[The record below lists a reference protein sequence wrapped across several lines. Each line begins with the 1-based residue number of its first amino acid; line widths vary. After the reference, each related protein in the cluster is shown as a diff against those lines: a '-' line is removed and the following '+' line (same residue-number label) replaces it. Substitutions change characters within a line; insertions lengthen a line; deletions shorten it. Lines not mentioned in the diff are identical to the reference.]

1 MDKISIAS
9 YSFRNSI
16 KNGMSFDKI
25 ADKLNEWG
33 VKFVEIN
40 NSFTTPKELPE
51 VAKTFKNKGITP
63 ILVTIDGNNY
73 FQKTP
78 GGREGQFKWMKPW
91 IDATHAAGITTIRA
105 NMGHFGNMLFKGG
118 AFKQFVANFTPI
130 LEYCEK
136 LGITHTF
143 ENHGGL
149 SSDVNFQLKVKAAFP
164 SKFMGYLLDFGN
176 YRPKSLVYENIGKL
190 KDAIKIIHA
199 KAYEFNADEEDTQLD
214 YKRIID
220 ELKKV
225 GYDGY
230 YSIEYEGSLK
240 DLDGILLTY
249 KLLKK
254 YL

>member
-1 MDKISIAS
+1 MEKISVAS

-16 KNGMSFDKI
+16 KNGMSWEKI

-33 VKFVEIN
+33 IKFVELN
-40 NSFTTPKELPE
+40 NAFMKPKEVPD
-51 VAKTFKNKGITP
+51 VAKIFKNKGITP
-63 ILVTIDGNNY
+63 ILLTIDGNNY
-73 FQKTP
+73 FQGTP
-78 GGREGQFKWMKPW
+78 EGQKGQFEWMKPW
-91 IDATHAAGITTIRA
+91 IDGAHAAGITTIRA
-105 NMGHFGNMLFKGG
+105 NMGSFKSMLFKGR
-118 AFKQFVANFTPI
+118 AFKQIVATFTPI

-149 SSDVNFQLKVKAAFP
+149 SANVDFQLKFKQAFP

-176 YRPKSLVYENIGKL
+176 YRPKPLVYENIGKL
-190 KDAIKIIHA
+190 KDSIKIIHA
-199 KAYEFNADEEDTQLD
+199 KAYEFDQNEEDTQLD
-214 YKRIID
+214 YGRIIG
-220 ELKKV
+220 ELKKI

-240 DLDGILLTY
+240 DIDGILLTY